1 MNKIILYVITF
12 FMILGGVDYALGSK
26 YKIGA
31 KFEDGI
37 KAMGALGIGMIG
49 IYSLA
54 PVCTRLLAP
63 AFKYMGMIFKIDP
76 SVFASLL
83 LATDMGGYQ
92 MANALTANRQM
103 ALFSGIILA
112 SSFGATISFTI
123 PLAIGII
130 EKEDQK
136 YFSQGVMA
144 GLISIPVGAFAA
156 GLWQKIGMLT
166 LLKNIAPI
174 LIFAVL
180 LAIGLI
186 KIPEKLM
193 KGFNAVGRIIVI
205 LSIIGLLLQGLNSIL
220 GIKLIKDI
228 APFDETM
235 TVVGK
240 ISFVLAGAFPMVAVI
255 NSIFKNSFRK
265 IGRKIGINSISVVTL
280 LGNLASNILIFS
292 NYKLLNPKG
301 KVICTAFGVSAA
313 FVFGGQLGFVSAVE
327 PEMISPFI
335 ISKLVSGLVSIFFAD
350 WIFEKNAKE
359 DESIICMEV

>member
-1 MNKIILYVITF
+1 MNKIILYIITF
-12 FMILGGVDYALGSK
+12 FMILGGTDYAFGSK

-37 KAMGALGIGMIG
+37 KSMGALGIGMIG

-54 PVCTRLLAP
+54 PVFTRISAP
-63 AFKYMGMIFKIDP
+63 LFKNMGIFFAIDP
-76 SVFASLL
+76 SVFTSLL
-83 LATDMGGYQ
+83 FATDMGGYQ
-92 MANALTANRQM
+92 MANALAANKQM

-123 PLAIGII
+123 PLAIGIV
-130 EKEDQK
+130 EREDQK
-136 YFSQGVMA
+136 YFAQGVMA

-156 GLWQKIGMLT
+156 GLYQKIHIVI

-180 LAIGLI
+180 LSIGLI
-186 KIPEKLM
+186 KIPQKLM
-193 KGFNAVGRIIVI
+193 KGFNIVGRTIVV

-235 TVVGK
+235 TIVGK
-240 ISFVLAGAFPMVAVI
+240 IAFVLAGAFPMVAVI
-255 NSIFKNSFRK
+255 NHVFKNTFTR
-265 IGRKIGINSISVVTL
+265 IGRKIGINSISVAVL
-280 LGNLASNILIFS
+280 LGNLASNILVFS
-292 NYKLLNPKG
+292 NYKSLNPKG

-313 FVFGGQLGFVSAVE
+313 FVFGGQLGFISALE
-327 PEMISPFI
+327 PGMINPFV
-335 ISKLVSGLVSIFFAD
+335 ISKLVGGLVSIFLGA
-350 WIFEKNAKE
+350 WIFERTK
-359 DESIICMEV
+359 C

>member
-1 MNKIILYVITF
+1 MNKIILYFISF
-12 FMILGGVDYALGSK
+12 FMILGGVDYAFGSK
-26 YKIGA
+26 YKVGN

-37 KAMGALGIGMIG
+37 KSMGALGIGMIG

-54 PVCTRLLAP
+54 PVFTRILAP
-63 AFKYMGMIFKIDP
+63 VFKNMGMIFNIDP
-76 SVFASLL
+76 SVFTSLL
-83 LATDMGGYQ
+83 FATDMGGYQ
-92 MANALTANRQM
+92 MANALAANREM
-103 ALFSGIILA
+103 VLFSGIILA

-144 GLISIPVGAFAA
+144 GLISIPAGALVA
-156 GLWQKIGMLT
+156 GLWEKINIII

-193 KGFNAVGRIIVI
+193 KGFNIVGRIIVV

-220 GIKLIKDI
+220 GIKLINDI

-255 NSIFKNSFRK
+255 NYVFKNTFRK
-265 IGRKIGINSISVVTL
+265 IGRKIGINSISVAAL

-313 FVFGGQLGFVSAVE
+313 FVFGGQLGFVSALE

-335 ISKLVSGLVSIFFAD
+335 ISKLVAGLVSIFIAA
-350 WIFEKNAKE
+350 WIFERNAKK
-359 DESIICMEV
+359 DELITCMEE